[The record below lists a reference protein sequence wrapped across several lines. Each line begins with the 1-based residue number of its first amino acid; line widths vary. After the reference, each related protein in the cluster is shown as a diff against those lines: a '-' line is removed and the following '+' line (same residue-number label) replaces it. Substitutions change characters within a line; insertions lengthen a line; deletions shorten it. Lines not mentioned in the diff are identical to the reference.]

1 MLKNIMLGF
10 ISFLSL
16 SGYAASI
23 EEVNQNTLLNMD
35 KSTHILVD
43 VRTPKEYQEGHVPNA
58 INIPLH
64 LLQDDIANIELNKD
78 KTLVL
83 YCRSGYRAGKAA
95 KILQNHGYSKLKHLE
110 GDMLGWSKA
119 KLPIEK

>member
-16 SGYAASI
+16 SIYAASI
-23 EEVNQNTLLNMD
+23 EEVNQNTLLNME
-35 KSTHILVD
+35 KGTHIIVD
-43 VRTPKEYQEGHVPNA
+43 VRTKQEYQEGHVPNA
-58 INIPLH
+58 INIPLQK
-64 LLQDDIANIELNKD
+64 LQADFKPAVLSKD

-95 KILQNHGYSKLKHLE
+95 KILQDNGYTNLVHLD
-110 GDMLGWSKA
+110 GDMLGWIEA